1 MCGRFSP
8 QNGMTAIECVSG
20 GCRECLVQ
28 TEGTRSCPIVSN
40 GPPIVAESASQVERS
55 KLMDFNPSELVKRVV
70 TDPESSEAVGTV
82 RGAALMLSAIMKSL
96 PLGKLDRASLDA
108 VESSLSETLAIE
120 LSTLYMEMNPL
131 KSVDHLMMTGVLMNL
146 RRAARAVHTLLD
158 ADTES
163 LRRDEV
169 YLSEAADIL
178 AKSARAFSEADS
190 MIARDV
196 SKSFRL
202 LVPSLGSKQR
212 IASQT
217 TVLRSMTVAINGFF
231 TARLLL

>member
-1 MCGRFSP
+1 
-8 QNGMTAIECVSG
+8 
-20 GCRECLVQ
+20 
-28 TEGTRSCPIVSN
+28 
-40 GPPIVAESASQVERS
+40 
-55 KLMDFNPSELVKRVV
+55 
-70 TDPESSEAVGTV
+70 
-82 RGAALMLSAIMKSL
+82 MLSAIMKSL

-178 AKSARAFSEADS
+178 TKSARAFSEADS